1 MKIRE
6 VYSSSLMVLGLVC
19 LVLGIGNW
27 TVGAIEGA
35 KYQALLRKTAQTGL
49 EETYLSFQELD
60 LQKNEEVLRRIN
72 DDREKYNA
80 AKVKLNFF
88 FVVLNGGRI
97 LFVVGAILTFS
108 AALSLIRR
116 DARSKIHKIVRLSEK
131 RESEGESV
139 S

>member
-6 VYSSSLMVLGLVC
+6 IYSSSVMVSGLVC

-27 TVGAIEGA
+27 TVGALETA

-49 EETYLSFQELD
+49 EETYRSFQELD
-60 LQKNEEVLRRIN
+60 QQKNAEVLRRIN

-88 FVVLNGGRI
+88 FVVLTGGKL
-97 LFVVGAILTFS
+97 LFVIGAILALS
-108 AALSLIRR
+108 AAVGLIRH
-116 DARSKIHKIVRLSEK
+116 DAHMKIKKAV
-131 RESEGESV
+131 GD
-139 S
+139 